1 MRIQK
6 HNIVQEAGVPE
17 SIILEYNK
25 VASPS
30 DLFAVVRVKGTD
42 DDIVAHITI
51 EQVAT
56 QSDDPCIV
64 STYRLTL
71 PGTIPPG
78 RYVYDVFRYE
88 GDSPTS
94 KLLWGYLLVR
104 ESVSDRGRE

>member
-1 MRIQK
+1 MTMQK

-25 VASPS
+25 AASPS
-30 DLFAVVRVKGTD
+30 DLFAVVRIKGTD
-42 DDIVAHITI
+42 DDIVAKFDI
-51 EQVAT
+51 EQVET
-56 QSDDPCIV
+56 RSDDPCIV
-64 STYRLTL
+64 RTYRLTL

-88 GDSPTS
+88 GNRPTS

-104 ESVSDRGRE
+104 ESVSDRGRT